1 VNKRERKPKGQSEM
15 DNTETLATLGILETQ
30 YEDKQNKKLETQDKQ
45 SNKQNTEN

>member
-1 VNKRERKPKGQSEM
+1 MNKRERKPKGQSEM

-30 YEDKQNKKLETQDKQ
+30 EKQ